1 MSLLQEELIY
11 TDLHPST
18 SDELFDMLNDDL
30 THKAY
35 IQPTWLEAI
44 VRREKA
50 YPTGL
55 GFDTVGIAIPHTDP
69 IHIQKPYI
77 ALVKLENPVVF
88 EFMAEAGDP
97 VEAEFVVNLG
107 IRHEEDQV
115 GLLQKLMG
123 VFANEE
129 YVESLRQA
137 TDSKELYTLLDG
149 YLS

>member
-30 THKAY
+30 THKGY
-35 IQPTWLEAI
+35 IQTTWLDAI
-44 VRREKA
+44 VEREKA

-77 ALVKLENPVVF
+77 ALVKLEKPVVF
-88 EFMAEAGDP
+88 EFMAGAGDP